1 MDTTRPAFRRLR
13 RLAITLL
20 VTLPVAGLTVW
31 LFNLAS
37 AALAPYQTW
46 FQVAL
51 ALVLGLWFLSRGL
64 FFQARFAQANAAGQI
79 SPLFAWPGPRGLR
92 PFFLFDGLL
101 FLMWGTGG
109 LFLHRLS

>member
-51 ALVLGLWFLSRGL
+51 ALVLGLWFLSVACSFTRDWREPERRDRSLPSLPGLGRGES
-64 FFQARFAQANAAGQI
+64 AC
-79 SPLFAWPGPRGLR
+79 SS
-92 PFFLFDGLL
+92 FLTACSFC
-101 FLMWGTGG
+101 
-109 LFLHRLS
+109 

>member
-1 MDTTRPAFRRLR
+1 MTTRPAFPRL
-13 RLAITLL
+13 LHIA

-31 LFNLAS
+31 LFKLTS

-51 ALVLGLWFLSRGL
+51 ALVLGLWFLSHGL
-64 FFQARFAQANAAGQI
+64 FLHARLTRALAGEI
-79 SPLFAWPGPRGLR
+79 SPLFAWLGPGGLR
-92 PFFLFDGLL
+92 LFFLFDGAL
-101 FLMWGTGG
+101 FLLWGTGG

>member
-51 ALVLGLWFLSRGL
+51 ALVLSLWLLSHGL
-64 FFQARFAQANAAGQI
+64 FFHARLARARAAGEI
-79 SPLFAWPGPRGLR
+79 PPLFAWLGPEGIRL
-92 PFFLFDGLL
+92 FFLFDGVL
-101 FLMWGTGG
+101 FLLWGTGG